1 MNAHLVCAS
10 GFQTALHKSVA
21 AKVLNNVHLGHGTLA
36 LPRLRGAAPAAVAA
50 IVNQFG
56 FNTSRLRPAA
66 HERQI
71 LSLNSVSAK
80 LLAEMALGLGC
91 ARKNDEAARLL
102 VKPMHG
108 PDTFPFALTAAGQ
121 EARQQI
127 RQRRWQIAAG
137 TGAEL
142 RSLLRMANGRE
153 PGRLIDPHNLFVA

>member
-21 AKVLNNVHLGHGTLA
+21 AKVLNNLHLGHGALA
-36 LPRLRGAAPAAVAA
+36 LAGLGRAAPATVAA

-71 LSLNSVSAK
+71 LSLNGVGAK
-80 LLAEMALGLGC
+80 LLAEMTLGLGC

-108 PDTFPFALTAAGQ
+108 PDTFPFA
-121 EARQQI
+121 
-127 RQRRWQIAAG
+127 
-137 TGAEL
+137 
-142 RSLLRMANGRE
+142 RMA
-153 PGRLIDPHNLFVA
+153 ACQ